1 MKLEK
6 ANRQQTRMKLALQ
19 GPSGS
24 GKTYSAL
31 LLAYGLVGNWQQ
43 IAVVDTENSSS
54 HLYSHLGQYDVLSL
68 SKPFT
73 PERFIEA
80 IDFCEKAGKD
90 VIIID
95 SLSPEWSGEG
105 GVLDVHGNLPGNS
118 FTNWAKLTPRHN
130 ALVQRILQSPSHIVA
145 TLRTKQDYIL
155 QDKGGKLVPE
165 KVGLAAVQRDDL
177 SYEFTLMFDLDQ
189 KHFAVASKDR
199 TNLYSNKP
207 QFLITEETGKEI
219 KVWCESGIKV
229 SDIEIQIDECASLD
243 DLRKILIKYPEYR
256 ERIKPAIYRRKAQI
270 EALQAVVN
278 Q

>member
-31 LLAYGLVGNWQQ
+31 LLAYGLVGNWEE

-54 HLYSHLGQYDVLSL
+54 HLYCHLGQYDVLSL

-80 IDFCEKAGKD
+80 IDFCEKAGES
-90 VIIID
+90 VIVID

-118 FTNWAKLTPRHN
+118 FTNWAKLTSRHN
-130 ALVQRILQSPSHIVA
+130 ALVQRMLQSSSHIVA

-207 QFLITEETGKEI
+207 QFLITEETGKVI
-219 KVWCESGIKV
+219 KEWCDNGIKV
-229 SDIEIQIDECASLD
+229 SDIEVQIDQCASLD
-243 DLRKILIKYPEYR
+243 DLRQILIKYPEFK
-256 ERIKPAIYRRKAQI
+256 ERIKSAVYRRKAQI
-270 EALQAVVN
+270 ETLASVVTT
-278 Q
+278 